1 MRHRPFAKT
10 VSSKAVLLM
19 LLALQ
24 LVVGLQLQAAQAAT
38 MPMSHMAMRMA
49 MAAPKQMP
57 VGGGMPSSLPMPIAV
72 GTAGAAP
79 QPDCPTHSAHGSS
92 HSTAHNVRGSA
103 NLSGV
108 HEHAFEHGP
117 LGKHAPMGTGTHDES
132 THDCCQASACQCHC
146 VYTPGSIALP
156 ALANI
161 ATSVAI
167 PSLASARIV
176 APRIDEFLRPPIA

>member
-1 MRHRPFAKT
+1 MSRSCVSGGKLTFVRRRPFAKT

-38 MPMSHMAMRMA
+38 MPMSHTAMRMA
-49 MAAPKQMP
+49 MAAP
-57 VGGGMPSSLPMPIAV
+57 MPIAV
-72 GTAGAAP
+72 ATAGAAP
-79 QPDCPTHSAHGSS
+79 QPDCPTHSAHGAS
-92 HSTAHNVRGSA
+92 HSVRTTA

-108 HEHAFEHGP
+108 HEHTFEHGP
-117 LGKHAPMGTGTHDES
+117 FVKHAPMSAGTHDGG

>member
-1 MRHRPFAKT
+1 VRHPPFAKP

-24 LVVGLQLQAAQAAT
+24 LVVGLQLQAAQAA
-38 MPMSHMAMRMA
+38 
-49 MAAPKQMP
+49 
-57 VGGGMPSSLPMPIAV
+57 SLPMPMAV
-72 GTAGAAP
+72 ATAGAAP
-79 QPDCPTHSAHGSS
+79 QPDCPTHSAHGVSY
-92 HSTAHNVRGSA
+92 STAHNVRASA
-103 NLSGV
+103 NLSGA
-108 HEHAFEHGP
+108 HEHTFEHAP
-117 LGKHAPMGTGTHDES
+117 LGKHVPMGTGAHDGG

-146 VYTPGSIALP
+146 VYTPGSIAHP